1 VDGRLYTTLKGEHIV
16 QEFLGIL
23 EEYVARNYP
32 ATPPADA
39 RDAAAASVIP

>member
-1 VDGRLYTTLKGEHIV
+1 MDGRLFTTLKGEHIV

-32 ATPPADA
+32 AAPLINALDT
-39 RDAAAASVIP
+39 AAASITP